1 MAIPTIALVGRPNV
15 GKSTLFNRLVGG
27 RNAIVQDLPGVTRDR
42 HYGEAEILG
51 RRFNVI
57 DTGGFEPSASEGM
70 LVAMRAQAEIAIEE
84 ADAVIVLYDGP
95 EGLVPSD
102 REIARLMARTERLAF
117 HTVNKIDGPSHE
129 KLTSEFWEMG
139 VERLFSVSAQHGSG
153 VYDLMEAVFES
164 LPERPEESDLTAD
177 AALVRVAVVGKPNA
191 GKSTLINRLLGQER
205 LLVSDVPGTTR
216 DAIDTLIERPHD
228 PQALDEALKEL
239 DEARAARDAE
249 LRWSTELE
257 DEAED
262 EQLNDLVV
270 HVAEPQ
276 SWDDDSIEDD
286 ETFEGASIEAPQV
299 DVESSDWRAPTDIG
313 AAERAVE
320 EAERRVEIAR
330 SPRRYLVIDTAG
342 VRRRKWIKTHLER
355 VSIIQSFKS
364 IDRSEVCLLLIDAT
378 IGVTEQDVKLAGMVV
393 DKGRSCVI
401 LVNKWDA
408 VADKETGTA
417 GAFIHKLHD
426 QLKFLRHAPVIFI
439 SGKTGQRTHKIF
451 AEIDRV
457 HRRMQH
463 RVSTGAV
470 NRFIAESVGRK
481 QPPTQKGRRLKIYY
495 GAQVAVAPP
504 TFLLWVNEPKIL
516 HFSYRRFLLNR
527 MRDTWDFSGTP
538 IRLLLRRR

>member
-27 RNAIVQDLPGVTRDR
+27 RNAIVEDTPGVTRDR
-42 HYGEAEILG
+42 HYGEAEVLG

-57 DTGGFEPSASEGM
+57 DTGGFEPSANESM
-70 LVAMRAQAEIAIEE
+70 LVAMRVQAEIAISE
-84 ADAVIVLYDGP
+84 ADAVIVLYDGL

-129 KLTSEFWEMG
+129 KLTGEFWEMG
-139 VERLFSVSAQHGSG
+139 VDRLFSVSAQHGSG
-153 VYDLMEAVFES
+153 VYDLMEAIFEA
-164 LPERPEESDLTAD
+164 LPERPEESDLTED
-177 AALVRVAVVGKPNA
+177 AGLVRVAVVGKPNA

-205 LLVSDVPGTTR
+205 LLVSDIPGTTR
-216 DAIDTLIERPHD
+216 DSIDTLIERPHD
-228 PQALDEALKEL
+228 PLTLEEALVEL
-239 DEARAARDAE
+239 EEARAARDAE
-249 LRWSTELE
+249 RQWTTERE
-257 DEAED
+257 KEGGDEGLD
-262 EQLNDLVV
+262 ELVV
-270 HVAEPQ
+270 HDAEPQ
-276 SWDDDSIEDD
+276 RWEDD
-286 ETFEGASIEAPQV
+286 ELEGEAFEAPSVEAPQV
-299 DVESSDWRAPTDIG
+299 DVESSGWRAPTDVG
-313 AAERAVE
+313 AADRAVE

-342 VRRRKWIKTHLER
+342 VRRRKWIKTQIER

-364 IDRSEVCLLLIDAT
+364 IDRSEVVLLLIDAT
-378 IGVTEQDVKLAGMVV
+378 LGVTDQDVKLAGMVV

-408 VADKETGTA
+408 VLEKETGTA
-417 GAFIHKLHD
+417 GAFIHSLHD
-426 QLKFLRHAPVIFI
+426 HLKFLRHAPVIFI

-470 NRFIAESVGRK
+470 NRFIEESVRRK

-495 GAQVAVAPP
+495 GAQVAIAPP
-504 TFLLWVNEPKIL
+504 TYLLWVNEPRLL
-516 HFSYRRFLLNR
+516 HFSYRRYLLNQ

-538 IRLLLRRR
+538 IRLFLRQR

>member
-1 MAIPTIALVGRPNV
+1 MALPTIALVGRPNV

-57 DTGGFEPSASEGM
+57 DTGGFEPSADEGM
-70 LVAMRAQAEIAIEE
+70 LAAMRTQAEIAIGE
-84 ADAVIVLYDGP
+84 ADAVIVLYDGR

-102 REIARLMARTERLAF
+102 REIARLMAKTERLAF
-117 HTVNKIDGPSHE
+117 HTVNKIDGHSQE
-129 KLTSEFWEMG
+129 KLTAEFWEMG
-139 VERLFSVSAQHGSG
+139 VDRLFSMSAQHGGG
-153 VYDLMEAVFES
+153 VYDLMEAVFEA

-205 LLVSDVPGTTR
+205 LLVSDIPGTTR
-216 DAIDTLIERPHD
+216 DAIDTLIERPND
-228 PQALDEALKEL
+228 PQALAEAQEEL
-239 DEARAARDAE
+239 DEAVAARDAE
-249 LRWSTELE
+249 LRWAQELDDAVADE
-257 DEAED
+257 DLD
-262 EQLNDLVV
+262 GLVV
-270 HVAEPQ
+270 HGDPSVR
-276 SWDDDSIEDD
+276 WDDEELDDNDD
-286 ETFEGASIEAPQV
+286 EESLVPPAV

-320 EAERRVEIAR
+320 ECERRVEIAR

-378 IGVTEQDVKLAGMVV
+378 IGVTEQDAKLAGMIV

-417 GAFIHKLHD
+417 GAFIHRLHD

-451 AEIDRV
+451 AEVDRV

-470 NRFIAESVGRK
+470 NRFIAESVRRK

-495 GAQVAVAPP
+495 GAQVAIAPP
-504 TFLLWVNEPKIL
+504 TYLLWVNEPKLL

-527 MRDTWDFSGTP
+527 MRETWDFSGTP